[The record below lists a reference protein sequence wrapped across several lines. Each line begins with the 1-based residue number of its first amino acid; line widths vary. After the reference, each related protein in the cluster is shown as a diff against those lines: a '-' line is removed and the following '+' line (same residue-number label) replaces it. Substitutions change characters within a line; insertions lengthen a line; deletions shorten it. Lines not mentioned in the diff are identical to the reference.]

1 MSSES
6 GRASLEFLVAAVFFL
21 IPLLLLGMSVSSLQ
35 NATLAAET
43 AARSAVQVFVSET
56 SESVAARKAEYTA
69 RVALANFGIEQ
80 PLSLERRCSPRACL
94 SPGALVTIRV
104 GVEAPLF
111 GVGFLSAISDSEVPR
126 FAEASAIVSPY
137 GGAP

>member
-21 IPLLLLGMSVSSLQ
+21 IPVLLLGLSLGSLQ
-35 NATLAAET
+35 NATLAAES
-43 AARSAVQVFVSET
+43 AARGAVRVFVMET
-56 SESVAARKAEYTA
+56 SESVASRKADYA
-69 RVALANFGIEQ
+69 VRVALANFGISE
-80 PLSLERRCSPRACL
+80 PLSLERRCVPSTCL

-104 GVEAPLF
+104 GVEAPVF
-111 GVGFLSAISDSEVPR
+111 GVGFLSAVTDGRIAR
-126 FAEASAIVSPY
+126 YAEASAIVSPY